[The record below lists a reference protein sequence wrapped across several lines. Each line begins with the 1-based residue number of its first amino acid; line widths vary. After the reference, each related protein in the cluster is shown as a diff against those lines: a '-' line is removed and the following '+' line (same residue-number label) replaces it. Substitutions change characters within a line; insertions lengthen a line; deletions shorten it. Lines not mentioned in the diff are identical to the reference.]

1 MFDRNKFILQF
12 GNLAGWPFL
21 IAKELRKRGIP
32 SKNIIRWYSDVHDL
46 KRDLTR
52 LHLLNNS
59 HCFSWG
65 RGRVYNC
72 SRVY

>member
-32 SKNIIRWYSDVHDL
+32 SKNIIRWYQM
-46 KRDLTR
+46 
-52 LHLLNNS
+52 
-59 HCFSWG
+59 CMI
-65 RGRVYNC
+65 
-72 SRVY
+72 